1 MGGTPVTTP
10 ASGSSDGIVAGGR
23 LDVRLVRRIAR
34 TLDRDPMDLPPLAW
48 EVDLDALSTLATNGH
63 VSITFEYEG
72 CDVRIHKDGTVSISV
87 GDADADTA
95 SA

>member
-1 MGGTPVTTP
+1 VTTP

-48 EVDLDALSTLATNGH
+48 EVDLDALSTLATNDQ
-63 VSITFEYEG
+63 VSVAFEYEG
-72 CDVRIHKDGTVSISV
+72 CDVRIDTDGSVSISLS
-87 GDADADTA
+87 DAGAA

>member
-1 MGGTPVTTP
+1 VTTP

-48 EVDLDALSTLATNGH
+48 EVDLDALSTLATNDQ
-63 VSITFEYEG
+63 VSVAFEYEG
-72 CDVRIHKDGTVSISV
+72 RDVRIDTDGRVSISLS
-87 GDADADTA
+87 DADAP

>member
-1 MGGTPVTTP
+1 VTTP

-48 EVDLDALSTLATNGH
+48 EVDLDALSTLAANEQ
-63 VSITFEYEG
+63 VSVAFEYEG
-72 CDVRIHKDGTVSISV
+72 CDVRIDTDGSVSISLS
-87 GDADADTA
+87 DAGAA

>member
-1 MGGTPVTTP
+1 VTHP
-10 ASGSSDGIVAGGR
+10 ASGSSDGVVADDR
-23 LDVRLVRRIAR
+23 LEVRLVRQIAR

-48 EVDLDALSTLATNGH
+48 EVDLDALSTLVTDGQ

-72 CDVRIHKDGTVSISV
+72 CDVRIDRDGTVSV
-87 GDADADTA
+87 VDADAA

>member
-1 MGGTPVTTP
+1 
-10 ASGSSDGIVAGGR
+10 
-23 LDVRLVRRIAR
+23 
-34 TLDRDPMDLPPLAW
+34 MDLPPLAW